1 MLSDGDIRDF
11 ALNYSYCRP
20 LVSPFYEGNL
30 QPASYDVHLSP
41 YLVDPFDSHRR
52 GLIYLDDAVP
62 YFVLPPN
69 ELWLGETSEWFN
81 IPSDIAA
88 KVEGRS
94 SWGRLGLMTHITAG
108 FVDPGFKGTITLE
121 LYNVGKHPLRLPVT
135 RHRQDS
141 ATADVEP
148 IAQVGFFDL
157 VTASEKPYDVRGHYV
172 NQEGP
177 TTSKLSKFARRPDAQ

>member
-1 MLSDGDIRDF
+1 MLSDGDIRNF
-11 ALNYSYCRP
+11 ALNDSYCRP
-20 LVSPFYEGNL
+20 LVSPFDEDNL

-69 ELWLGETSEWFN
+69 ELWLGETSEWFD

-177 TTSKLSKFARRPDAQ
+177 TTSKLSKFAGRPDAQ

>member
-1 MLSDGDIRDF
+1 MLSDGDIRNF

-20 LVSPFYEGNL
+20 LVSPFDEDNL

-157 VTASEKPYDVRGHYV
+157 VTSSEKPYDVRGHYV

-177 TTSKLSKFARRPDAQ
+177 TASKLSKFAMRPDAQ

>member
-1 MLSDGDIRDF
+1 MLSDGDIRYF
-11 ALNYSYCRP
+11 SLNCSYCRP
-20 LVSPFYEGNL
+20 LVSPFDEDNL

>member
-1 MLSDGDIRDF
+1 MLSDGDIRAF

-20 LVSPFYEGNL
+20 LVSPFDEGNL

>member
-11 ALNYSYCRP
+11 ALNDSYCRP
-20 LVSPFYEGNL
+20 LVSPFDEDNL

-172 NQEGP
+172 DQEGP

>member
-1 MLSDGDIRDF
+1 MLSDGDIREF
-11 ALNYSYCRP
+11 ALSYGDGRP
-20 LVSPFYEGNL
+20 LVSPFDEDSL

-52 GLIYLDDAVP
+52 GLIYRDDAVP

-81 IPSDIAA
+81 IPSDVAA

-135 RHRQDS
+135 HHRRDP
-141 ATADVEP
+141 ATMGIEP

-157 VTASEKPYDVRGHYV
+157 VTASEKPYDVRGHYA

-177 TTSKLSKFARRPDAQ
+177 TPSKLSRFVRRSDVR

>member
-1 MLSDGDIRDF
+1 MLSDGDIREF

-20 LVSPFYEGNL
+20 LVSPFDEDNL

-52 GLIYLDDAVP
+52 GLIYFDDAVP

-69 ELWLGETSEWFN
+69 ELWLGETSEWFD

-157 VTASEKPYDVRGHYV
+157 VTASEKTYDVRGHYV

-177 TTSKLSKFARRPDAQ
+177 TTSKLSRFVRRSDAR

>member
-20 LVSPFYEGNL
+20 LVSPFDEDNL

-52 GLIYLDDAVP
+52 GLIYLDNAVP

-177 TTSKLSKFARRPDAQ
+177 TTSKLSKFVRRQDAQ

>member
-1 MLSDGDIRDF
+1 
-11 ALNYSYCRP
+11 
-20 LVSPFYEGNL
+20 VSPFDEDNL

-52 GLIYLDDAVP
+52 GLIYRDDAVP

-81 IPSDIAA
+81 IPSDMAA

-135 RHRQDS
+135 HHRRDS

>member
-20 LVSPFYEGNL
+20 LVSPFDEDNL

-172 NQEGP
+172 DQEGP
-177 TTSKLSKFARRPDAQ
+177 TTSKLSKFAMRPDAQ

>member
-20 LVSPFYEGNL
+20 LVSPFDEDNL

-81 IPSDIAA
+81 IPSDITAR
-88 KVEGRS
+88 VEGRS

-135 RHRQDS
+135 RRRQDS

>member
-1 MLSDGDIRDF
+1 MLSDGGIRDF

-20 LVSPFYEGNL
+20 LVSPFDEDNL

-41 YLVDPFDSHRR
+41 YLVDPFDSHHR

>member
-1 MLSDGDIRDF
+1 MLSDGDIREF

-20 LVSPFYEGNL
+20 LVSPFDEDNL

-69 ELWLGETSEWFN
+69 ELWLGETSEWFD

-121 LYNVGKHPLRLPVT
+121 LYNVGKRPLRLPVT
-135 RHRQDS
+135 HHRQDS

-157 VTASEKPYDVRGHYV
+157 VTASEKPYDVRGHYA

>member
-1 MLSDGDIRDF
+1 M
-11 ALNYSYCRP
+11 
-20 LVSPFYEGNL
+20 VSPFDEDSL

-52 GLIYLDDAVP
+52 GLIYHDDAVP

-81 IPSDIAA
+81 LPSDVAA

-121 LYNVGKHPLRLPVT
+121 LYNIGKHPLRLPVT
-135 RHRQDS
+135 HHRRDS
-141 ATADVEP
+141 VTMGVEP

-177 TTSKLSKFARRPDAQ
+177 TQSKLSRFVRQSDER